1 MKEIM
6 IKPIGYVR
14 NEVHEKKDISWG
26 KDISF
31 IELEEAY
38 HTGLKGLEKFSHAI
52 VLFYLDQA
60 EYIRDKHLQGHPQER
75 SDMPL
80 VGIFSQRG
88 KDRPNRIGLTS
99 VEIISVSNSTLAV
112 KSLDAI
118 NGTPVL
124 DIKPYFPV
132 YDKKDAKTPEWVDRL
147 MEQYF

>member
-26 KDISF
+26 SDISF
-31 IELEEAY
+31 IELDEAY
-38 HTGLKGLEKFSHAI
+38 HTGLKGLEEFSHAI
-52 VLFYLDQA
+52 VLYYLDQA
-60 EYIRDKHLQGHPQER
+60 EYIRDKHLQRHPQER

-80 VGIFSQRG
+80 VDIFSQRG

-99 VEIISVSNSTLAV
+99 VENISVSNSTLAV

>member
-26 KDISF
+26 SDISF
-31 IELEEAY
+31 IELDEAY
-38 HTGLKGLEKFSHAI
+38 HTGLKGLEELSHEI
-52 VLFYLDQA
+52 VLYYLDQA
-60 EYIRDKHLQGHPQER
+60 EYIRDKHLQRHPQER

-80 VGIFSQRG
+80 VDIFSQRG

-99 VEIISVSNSTLAV
+99 VENISVSNSTLAV

>member
-60 EYIRDKHLQGHPQER
+60 EYIRDKHLQRHPQER
-75 SDMPL
+75 YDMPL

-112 KSLDAI
+112 KGLDAI

>member
-38 HTGLKGLEKFSHAI
+38 HTGLKGLDEFSHAI
-52 VLFYLDQA
+52 VLYYLDQA
-60 EYIRDKHLQGHPQER
+60 EYIRDKHLQRHPQER

-112 KSLDAI
+112 KGLDAI

>member
-1 MKEIM
+1 
-6 IKPIGYVR
+6 
-14 NEVHEKKDISWG
+14 
-26 KDISF
+26 
-31 IELEEAY
+31 
-38 HTGLKGLEKFSHAI
+38 
-52 VLFYLDQA
+52 
-60 EYIRDKHLQGHPQER
+60 
-75 SDMPL
+75 MPL
-80 VGIFSQRG
+80 VDIFSQRG

-99 VEIISVSNSTLAV
+99 VENISVSNSTLAV